1 MGTQMVDVRMGLWF
15 DVWLNVLWPSLARV
29 RALCTVDN
37 THNRI
42 KGTDRDL
49 NGRCFTALYVKL
61 KLSTASA
68 LTGGVSADF
77 PRSWPCASCLASAT
91 EASARHTKMTALLI
105 TMLLLLAWCYFWVVG
120 RSVGEGEKER
130 VCEDKNKTR
139 RTPLVPRV
147 HKPRCLALVAA

>member
-1 MGTQMVDVRMGLWF
+1 MR
-15 DVWLNVLWPSLARV
+15 AV
-29 RALCTVDN
+29 RARGGGGIGDADGGRENGFVVRCVAKCAMAIACARTSVHCVVDK

-49 NGRCFTALYVKL
+49 NGRCFTALEVKL

-120 RSVGEGEKER
+120 RSVGEGEKKR
-130 VCEDKNKTR
+130 VCEDK
-139 RTPLVPRV
+139 
-147 HKPRCLALVAA
+147 